1 MNDLRDLS
9 CLCSN
14 DFGLCQM
21 NLNDGH
27 EQFCADH
34 ELPRF
39 LLGEYI
45 DWTKK
50 VSHSTYQRESKW
62 QFDYTPFDTSIL
74 ERTQTLLTY

>member
-14 DFGLCQM
+14 DFDLCQM
-21 NLNDGH
+21 NLNDSH

-45 DWTKK
+45 DWTQKC
-50 VSHSTYQRESKW
+50 HIQPIREK
-62 QFDYTPFDTSIL
+62 TNGNLIIPL
-74 ERTQTLLTY
+74 LTLLFLKEHKRC

>member
-1 MNDLRDLS
+1 
-9 CLCSN
+9 
-14 DFGLCQM
+14 M

-45 DWTKK
+45 DWTQKC
-50 VSHSTYQRESKW
+50 HIQPIREKTNGNYN
-62 QFDYTPFDTSIL
+62 YTPFDTSIL

>member
-9 CLCSN
+9 CLYIN

-21 NLNDGH
+21 NLNGGH

-45 DWTKK
+45 DWTQKC
-50 VSHSTYQRESKW
+50 HIQPIREKANGNLII
-62 QFDYTPFDTSIL
+62 PL
-74 ERTQTLLTY
+74 LTLLFLREHKRC